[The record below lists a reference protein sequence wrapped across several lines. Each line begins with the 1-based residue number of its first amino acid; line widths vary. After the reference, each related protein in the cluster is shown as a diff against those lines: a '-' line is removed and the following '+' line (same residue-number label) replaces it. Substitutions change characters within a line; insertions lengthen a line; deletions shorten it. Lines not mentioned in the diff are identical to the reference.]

1 MSMTFEHI
9 NLGQRVLF
17 GAGLAAPHVAESVA
31 RHGATR
37 VMAIASRPK
46 IGMAREVLADTDV
59 ALWFTDVIQH
69 VPLANAESARAAARA
84 HRIDLMVSVGGGSTT
99 GLAKAI
105 ALTTGIPIIA
115 VPTTYAGSEATNMW
129 GITDD
134 RTKTTGIDNKVLP
147 ETVVYDA
154 ELTKSLP
161 VKLSIASGLNALAH
175 CVDSLWAP
183 QADPIN
189 QALALEGAR
198 ALAQALPAL
207 ASEPDTLEGREKALY
222 GCYLAG
228 VAFTSAGSGLHHKI
242 CHVLGGTFGLPH
254 AETHAVILRYVLALN
269 APAVPELAGR
279 LADALGTPLSAA
291 NDPAV
296 DAITALNDLYAQ
308 LKSLGCLADYGF
320 SEADVPEATTRII
333 EVAPASNPVK
343 VTQENIT
350 ALLSDALYGA
360 TPNFPVSTASELQLG
375 ASGRIEIQHAAID
388 LGRTTHAEFGISDR
402 RAKA

>member
-1 MSMTFEHI
+1 MSMTFEHV

-17 GAGLAAPHVAESVA
+17 GAGLAAQYVAESVA

-37 VMAIASRPK
+37 VMVIASRPK
-46 IGMAREVLADTDV
+46 IGMAREVLADTEV

-84 HRIDLMVSVGGGSTT
+84 HSIDLMVSVGGGSTT

-105 ALTTGIPIIA
+105 ALTTGIPIVA
-115 VPTTYAGSEATNMW
+115 VPTTYAGSEATNVW

-134 RTKTTGIDNKVLP
+134 RTKTTGIDNRVLP
-147 ETVVYDA
+147 KTVVYDA

-161 VKLSIASGLNALAH
+161 VNLSIASGLNALAH

-183 QADPIN
+183 QANPIN

-207 ASEPDTLEGREKALY
+207 ASEPDTLEGREQALY
-222 GCYLAG
+222 GSYLAG

-254 AETHAVILRYVLALN
+254 ADTHAVILRYVLALN

-279 LADALGTPLSAA
+279 LADALGTALSAA
-291 NDPAV
+291 DHPAV
-296 DAITALNDLYAQ
+296 DATTAVNDLYAQ
-308 LKSLGCLADYGF
+308 LKSLRCLADYGF
-320 SEADVPEATTRII
+320 SEADIPEATTRII
-333 EVAPASNPVK
+333 EVAPTSNPVK

-350 ALLSDALYGA
+350 ALLSDALYAA
-360 TPNFPVSTASELQLG
+360 TPNFPRSTTS
-375 ASGRIEIQHAAID
+375 
-388 LGRTTHAEFGISDR
+388 
-402 RAKA
+402 